1 MTSETL
7 RRVVFLHGLSAWL
20 GALLLVIV
28 TGLLLRGKTQDKPW
42 FRAVA
47 LLATANTIGAF
58 LTGVFLDEHY
68 RIHLRQKM
76 FLASRALGWL
86 FERKMHLSFGA
97 FVFACIGLLTLV
109 ATHKDA
115 RFFRPARA
123 AYLAAS
129 IFALSACVISSIVRA

>member
-7 RRVVFLHGLSAWL
+7 RRVVFLHGFSAWL
-20 GALLLVIV
+20 GALLLTIV
-28 TGLLLRGKTQDKPW
+28 TVLLLRQKTQDKPW
-42 FRAVA
+42 FRVLAVF
-47 LLATANTIGAF
+47 ATIDTIGAF
-58 LTGVFLDEHY
+58 SSGVFLDEHY
-68 RIHLRQKM
+68 RVHLRQKM
-76 FLASRALGWL
+76 FLASKTLGWL

-109 ATHKDA
+109 ATRKDA
-115 RFFRPARA
+115 RFFRPARG

>member
-109 ATHKDA
+109 AMYRDN
-115 RFFRPARA
+115 RFVRASRA